1 MYDRIAFTWLPMT
14 DVARTRAFYEDTLGL
29 TVGLNGGGDSMNWIE
44 YDLPNGGCLA
54 LFDGVPDSPLG
65 GNVVFE
71 VLDLKSEMERLK
83 GLGVTFVSPVIESPV
98 CQMVGFVDPDGNQLM
113 LHQLRD
119 QTRIQP
125 ATYGL
130 IGKITATPGDRD
142 ALMEALPSSHREMP
156 GCKRYDVHPD
166 AEDAD
171 VIWVT
176 EQWVSQQ
183 HHTDSLQLEYV
194 QAAIA
199 KGRPF
204 IAGMERIATT
214 G

>member
-1 MYDRIAFTWLPMT
+1 MYDRIAFILLPMK
-14 DVARTRAFYEDTLGL
+14 DVTRTRAFYEDTLGL
-29 TVGLNGGGDSMNWIE
+29 TIGHNGGGDEMNWIE

-54 LFDGVPDSPLG
+54 LFDGVPDMPLG

-71 VLDLKSEMERLK
+71 VFDLAGEMARLK
-83 GLGVTFVSPVIESPV
+83 GLGVVFTSDLIQSPV
-98 CQMVGFVDPDGNQLM
+98 CKMVGLVDPDGNQLM
-113 LHQLRD
+113 LHELHD

-125 ATYGL
+125 ATFGL
-130 IGKITATPGDRD
+130 IGKFTASSGDRD
-142 ALMEALPSSHREMP
+142 ALMEALPSDHRQMP
-156 GCKRYDVHPD
+156 GCKRYDVRPD
-166 AEDAD
+166 ANDAD
-171 VIWVT
+171 VVWVT
-176 EQWVSQQ
+176 EQWVSEQL
-183 HHTDSLQLEYV
+183 HADSLKLEYV